1 MVLIS
6 WFVLVLIMWFVLVL
20 ITWFVVVL
28 FTWIVLLL
36 ITWFVLLLITWF
48 VLVLKLGELENL
60 EAVFLRGLLP
70 PPEVHIWREPEI
82 VTLTFGNRNCLSSSF
97 RSTFVKHFDS
107 GKYFY
112 LHKQRQYIWIRN
124 TDYCSYSKSFLSFQ
138 SNVRFYQQNHF
149 HFWIVI
155 AKFGPCPAPLI
166 PLRSTSLIR
175 LSAVK
180 EKKNKII

>member
-1 MVLIS
+1 MVLIT

-97 RSTFVKHFDS
+97 RSTFVKHFES
-107 GKYFY
+107 GENFY
-112 LHKQRQYIWIRN
+112 PHKQRQYIWIRLLITAVN
-124 TDYCSYSKSFLSFQ
+124 QIVSLSFQ
-138 SNVRFYQQNHF
+138 SNISFNFKYFVLENHF
-149 HFWIVI
+149 HFQID
-155 AKFGPCPAPLI
+155 LQ
-166 PLRSTSLIR
+166 
-175 LSAVK
+175 
-180 EKKNKII
+180 N

>member
-1 MVLIS
+1 MVLIT

-82 VTLTFGNRNCLSSSF
+82 VTLTFGNRNCLSSFF
-97 RSTFVKHFDS
+97 RSTFVKTLES
-107 GKYFY
+107 GENFY
-112 LHKQRQYIWIRN
+112 LHKQRQYIWILLL
-124 TDYCSYSKSFLSFQ
+124 TTAAIQKVFLVF
-138 SNVRFYQQNHF
+138 RA
-149 HFWIVI
+149 I
-155 AKFGPCPAPLI
+155 
-166 PLRSTSLIR
+166 
-175 LSAVK
+175 
-180 EKKNKII
+180 

>member
-1 MVLIS
+1 M
-6 WFVLVLIMWFVLVL
+6 FLVLLLDLFFFWITGFVLVL

-60 EAVFLRGLLP
+60 EAVFLRRLLP

-97 RSTFVKHFDS
+97 RSTFVKHFES
-107 GKYFY
+107 GENFY
-112 LHKQRQYIWIRN
+112 LHKQRQYIWIRLLITAVN
-124 TDYCSYSKSFLSFQ
+124 QIVSLSFQ
-138 SNVRFYQQNHF
+138 SNISFNFKYFVLENHF
-149 HFWIVI
+149 HFQID
-155 AKFGPCPAPLI
+155 LQ
-166 PLRSTSLIR
+166 
-175 LSAVK
+175 
-180 EKKNKII
+180 N